1 MDSNAAIKVLKY
13 FMVNCSRLLKGYH
26 NRTYFYSSG
35 TILARVGSRL
45 KRYMHRLLLLDADES
60 GTEEEDGAGDD
71 GEEEDGGGE
80 EEGGGGEEG
89 GEEVANQTAP
99 KKKQDRPP
107 MDPESMLRKVVN
119 ARYCTY
125 TCMCVYVQFCT
136 SM

>member
-13 FMVNCSRLLKGYH
+13 FMVNCSRLLKGFH

-45 KRYMHRLLLLDADES
+45 KRYMHSLLLLDTDES
-60 GTEEEDGAGDD
+60 GTEEEDGAGDE
-71 GEEEDGGGE
+71 GEEK
-80 EEGGGGEEG
+80 GGGGEEG
-89 GEEVANQTAP
+89 SEEVANQTAP